1 MPLYEYE
8 CEACGH
14 RFEVIQKFSDPPVE
28 TCPTCGRKVRKLQS
42 APAFQFKGTGWYV
55 TDYAKTGNA
64 AESKASKEGRKADK
78 DAEGKA
84 ESQAEGRPE
93 RKESAAAA
101 SDTSSS
107 SEKTASSPPSST
119 ASGSSTGSTPSTGTS
134 ATKPGTTKSG
144 D

>member
-8 CEACGH
+8 CEAGH
-14 RFEVIQKFSDPPVE
+14 RFETIQKFSDPPVE
-28 TCPTCGRKVRKLQS
+28 TCPTCGRKVHKLQS

-64 AESKASKEGRKADK
+64 AETKASKDGRKADK

-84 ESQAEGRPE
+84 EAKAEGKSE
-93 RKESAAAA
+93 SKESTAAT
-101 SDTSSS
+101 SDSSS
-107 SEKTASSPPSST
+107 KSDKSASSSP
-119 ASGSSTGSTPSTGTS
+119 ASPSTGSSTPST
-134 ATKPGTTKSG
+134 TKP